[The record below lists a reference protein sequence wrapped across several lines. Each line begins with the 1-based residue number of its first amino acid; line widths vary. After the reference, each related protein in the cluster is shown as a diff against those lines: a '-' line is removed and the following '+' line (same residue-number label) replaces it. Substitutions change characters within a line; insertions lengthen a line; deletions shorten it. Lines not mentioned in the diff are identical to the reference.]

1 MDNCVKVFLANGEA
15 FILDGVSNAKELC
28 KGGKTVL
35 LVSHFDD
42 ETSQEMISCFDL
54 DKENVVGYSIS
65 DEL

>member
-15 FILDGVSNAKELC
+15 FILDNVSSAKKLC

-65 DEL
+65 NEL

>member
-15 FILDGVSNAKELC
+15 FILDDVSSVKELRED
-28 KGGKTVL
+28 GKIVL
-35 LVSHFDD
+35 LINHFDD

-54 DKENVVGYSIS
+54 SKENVVGYSIR

>member
-1 MDNCVKVFLANGEA
+1 MDNCAKVFLANGTA
-15 FILDGVSNAKELC
+15 FILDGVSSTKELRE
-28 KGGKTVL
+28 GGKTVL

-42 ETSQEMISCFDL
+42 ETNQEMISCFDL